1 MLDNGGY
8 LIWTTVFELLRCWL
22 LNQRIPIGTAQIV
35 PSGSHDKF
43 PPYFPLL
50 PLFTECSSLSCS
62 HWLAAWLGLPSRPES
77 VAPSS
82 DSPPINRYSML
93 SCSLAL
99 PDVSLIYPCCLPLV
113 WPFDSDWTEYT
124 ATLYI
129 LLISD
134 ACLGS
139 NIFFWL
145 KLLCLFHFF
154 PISVLLFKFPSV
166 VFPVS
171 LSPTSYRSVN
181 LCICLIWFWAY
192 HSSLRPS
199 CFLPHLLHRLYQHA
213 IFFDGKEKSFIWK
226 SCHLKLL
233 FQWESAEKVILKSCK
248 KSLALDAV
256 YVTPQSP
263 KRYIFFSLL
272 FKTAAV

>member
-1 MLDNGGY
+1 MHHNIKTTILKQKEDCYLPVLDNGGY
-8 LIWTTVFELLRCWL
+8 LIWTTVFERCICWL

-62 HWLAAWLGLPSRPES
+62 HWLAAWLGFPSRPES

-93 SCSLAL
+93 SCSLTL

-134 ACLGS
+134 ACLDS

-154 PISVLLFKFPSV
+154 FHQC
-166 VFPVS
+166 S
-171 LSPTSYRSVN
+171 L
-181 LCICLIWFWAY
+181 I
-192 HSSLRPS
+192 
-199 CFLPHLLHRLYQHA
+199 
-213 IFFDGKEKSFIWK
+213 
-226 SCHLKLL
+226 
-233 FQWESAEKVILKSCK
+233 
-248 KSLALDAV
+248 
-256 YVTPQSP
+256 
-263 KRYIFFSLL
+263 
-272 FKTAAV
+272 

>member
-8 LIWTTVFELLRCWL
+8 LIWTTVFERCICWL

-62 HWLAAWLGLPSRPES
+62 HWLAAWLGLPSHPES

-93 SCSLAL
+93 SCSLTL

-154 PISVLLFKFPSV
+154 PHQCSYLNSPLLFFLFHFRLLLIAV
-166 VFPVS
+166 WIFVFALSGFELIIHLCTLLAFCPICYIDCTSMQSFWWQGEKLYLEVMSPQVAVPVRKS
-171 LSPTSYRSVN
+171 IKSHFKKLQE
-181 LCICLIWFWAY
+181 I
-192 HSSLRPS
+192 S
-199 CFLPHLLHRLYQHA
+199 CFRCSLCNP
-213 IFFDGKEKSFIWK
+213 
-226 SCHLKLL
+226 
-233 FQWESAEKVILKSCK
+233 SA
-248 KSLALDAV
+248 
-256 YVTPQSP
+256 T
-263 KRYIFFSLL
+263 
-272 FKTAAV
+272 